1 MTVQQCNYVLKIAA
15 CGSFNEAA
23 KELFV
28 AQSSLSVSVKAL
40 EQELGI
46 RIFHRAGSGVY
57 LTEEGAEFAR
67 YARQLTQ
74 QHAFVLNR
82 YQSPPRLSRLYV
94 STQHYDFV
102 ADIFARL
109 INTTKE
115 DSFRFSLREMKA
127 YDVIHETETALC
139 DVGIIAIKGSDYG
152 IMERYI
158 TKRGLCFTPFLK
170 ALPHVFVRREHPLAR
185 KEWIGCE
192 DLIPYPYVT
201 YEQGEHSNSY
211 FAEEVAGISAG
222 KQIEISDRASLM
234 NVLLATDGYTLGT
247 GIMPSL
253 LNGDRI
259 VSIPFE
265 SDDDYT
271 IGYLLHAD
279 RKVSP
284 QTGAFLSMLQT
295 LETNQGVHKKQPE

>member
-1 MTVQQCNYVLKIAA
+1 MNMTIQQCNYVLKIAA

-57 LTEEGAEFAR
+57 LTEEGTEFAR

-82 YQSPPRLSRLYV
+82 YQSPPQMSRLYV

-109 INTTKE
+109 INATQE
-115 DSFRFSLREMKA
+115 DSFRFSLREMKT

-139 DVGIIAIKGSDYG
+139 DVGIIAIKGIDYG
-152 IMERYI
+152 IM
-158 TKRGLCFTPFLK
+158 
-170 ALPHVFVRREHPLAR
+170 
-185 KEWIGCE
+185 
-192 DLIPYPYVT
+192 
-201 YEQGEHSNSY
+201 
-211 FAEEVAGISAG
+211 
-222 KQIEISDRASLM
+222 
-234 NVLLATDGYTLGT
+234 
-247 GIMPSL
+247 
-253 LNGDRI
+253 
-259 VSIPFE
+259 
-265 SDDDYT
+265 
-271 IGYLLHAD
+271 
-279 RKVSP
+279 
-284 QTGAFLSMLQT
+284 
-295 LETNQGVHKKQPE
+295 

>member
-1 MTVQQCNYVLKIAA
+1 MTIQQCNYVLKIAA

-57 LTEEGAEFAR
+57 LTEEGTEFAR

-82 YQSPPRLSRLYV
+82 YQSPPQLSRLYV

-109 INTTKE
+109 INATQE
-115 DSFRFSLREMKA
+115 DSFRFSLREMKT

-158 TKRGLCFTPFLK
+158 TKRGLRFTPFLK

-185 KEWIGCE
+185 KERIASE
-192 DLIPYPYVT
+192 DLLPYPYVT

-253 LNGDRI
+253 LNGNRI

-271 IGYLLHAD
+271 IGYLLHTD
-279 RKVSP
+279 RKASP
-284 QTGAFLSMLQT
+284 QTMAFLSMLQT
-295 LETNQGVHKKQPE
+295 LGSPREII